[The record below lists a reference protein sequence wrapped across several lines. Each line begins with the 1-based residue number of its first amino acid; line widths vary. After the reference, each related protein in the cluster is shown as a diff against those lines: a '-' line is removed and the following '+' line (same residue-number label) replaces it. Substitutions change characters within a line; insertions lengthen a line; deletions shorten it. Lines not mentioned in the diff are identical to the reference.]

1 MYLYYFAKYTNWP
14 TEKKVIKIGFIGKTQ
29 LLNEFENLTSSK
41 KEKFEIQTISE
52 SEAINFDIV
61 VISQSSAS
69 TIKTVK
75 LITDK
80 KPILI
85 VSEKEN
91 TNYQGACIAF
101 CKDEEDNFKTRY
113 QISPFNLRSRQLTI
127 SENLIQNAIIVR

>member
-14 TEKKVIKIGFIGKTQ
+14 SDKKVIRIGFIGKTP
-29 LLNEFENLTSSK
+29 LLNEFENLTASK

-75 LITDK
+75 TITDK

-85 VSEKEN
+85 VSEKPN
-91 TNYQGACIAF
+91 ANYQGACIAF
-101 CKDEEDNFKTRY
+101 FKDEENNFKTSY
-113 QISPFNLRSRQLTI
+113 
-127 SENLIQNAIIVR
+127 